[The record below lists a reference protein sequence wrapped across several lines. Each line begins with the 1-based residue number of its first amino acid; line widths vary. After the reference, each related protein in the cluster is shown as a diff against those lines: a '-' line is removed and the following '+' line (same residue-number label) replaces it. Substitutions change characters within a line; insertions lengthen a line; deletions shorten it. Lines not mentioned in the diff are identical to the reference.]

1 MELLLLTRRDP
12 LKNRLAVPS
21 PPQTLSQDLE
31 ENAAIKLYHR
41 QKIFSHRHNFFPHID
56 TKIFH
61 IDIKFFANFLIFL
74 EIF

>member
-41 QKIFSHRHNFFPHID
+41 QKIFSHRH
-56 TKIFH
+56 
-61 IDIKFFANFLIFL
+61 KFFFSTSTQKFFTSTSNFLLIF
-74 EIF
+74 